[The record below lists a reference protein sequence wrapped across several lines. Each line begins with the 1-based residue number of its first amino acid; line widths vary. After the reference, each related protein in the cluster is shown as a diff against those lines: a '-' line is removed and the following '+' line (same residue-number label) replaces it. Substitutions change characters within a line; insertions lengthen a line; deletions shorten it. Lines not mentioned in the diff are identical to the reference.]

1 MVSEHPPPSTYS
13 ALKNLFMQWSL
24 KRKILLCSVLFI
36 AALLLIFAIRTY
48 KQTDY
53 QLLYANLV
61 PEDYIE
67 LSDWL
72 ALRDID
78 FKKDPHQQ
86 SIYVSADSLHRA
98 RLQLAQ
104 NKLPRNRE
112 NRNDLID
119 SKRLAVIDAVTATD
133 PSIALQLELAK
144 TIAALDHIQT
154 ARVHL
159 TPSLSYRSIDNNPSA
174 TVVVTVA
181 PGRTLTSS
189 QIQGVLHLLSAS
201 VAGLQPDRISIFD
214 SSGSLISSDADY
226 GTANLFGDSTL
237 TYQASVERNLEKKAQ
252 DLLDAMIGRG
262 QTLIRVAAELDFAR
276 NETTSE
282 RYDPEEPVLRS
293 EHIQQEPAVE
303 AGSGVD
309 DPLESSPAA
318 GGTGY
323 RPSLTTSSKFD
334 YEISKTTS
342 KTIQPMGIIEQISVT
357 VLVAD
362 EKSIEPDGSVSFKPR
377 SDAELDS
384 INSLVT
390 SALSLKPD
398 RGDSILLLR
407 TPSTA
412 MLRAVVPEEDSV
424 FYDMLYL
431 FPVGS
436 ITMIVFVF
444 MLFYLL
450 IIKPVIGILRT
461 ELDQQAQIIEAQ
473 RQEAFSDSETAL
485 EREDIAMVLKNE
497 IENNPVAAAHVIKKW
512 IQET

>member
-1 MVSEHPPPSTYS
+1 MVSEQPHRSTYS
-13 ALKNLFMQWSL
+13 TLKNLFMQWSL
-24 KRKILLCSVLFI
+24 NRKILLCSVLLI
-36 AALLLIFAIRTY
+36 AALLLIFAIRAY
-48 KQTDY
+48 KETDY

-61 PEDYIE
+61 PEDYIA

-78 FKKDPHQQ
+78 FKNDPHQQ
-86 SIYVSADSLHRA
+86 SIYVSADSTHRI

-104 NKLPRNRE
+104 SKLPRNLE
-112 NRNDLID
+112 NSNDLLD
-119 SKRLAVIDAVTATD
+119 SRRLAVIDAVTATD
-133 PSIALQLELAK
+133 PAIALQLELAK
-144 TIAALDHIQT
+144 TIAALDHIQA

-159 TPSLSYRSIDNNPSA
+159 TPSSSYRSIDNIPSA
-174 TVVVTVA
+174 TVVLTVA

-201 VAGLQPDRISIFD
+201 VLGLQPDRISIFD
-214 SSGSLISSDADY
+214 SAGSLISSDADY
-226 GTANLFGDSTL
+226 GASHIFGDSTL
-237 TYQASVERNLEKKAQ
+237 TYQASVERSLEKKAQ

-293 EHIQQEPAVE
+293 EHIQQEPAGDPGSSANDQIEGSPV
-303 AGSGVD
+303 AGAS
-309 DPLESSPAA
+309 
-318 GGTGY
+318 GY

-342 KTIQPMGIIEQISVT
+342 KTTQPMGTIEQISVT

-377 SDAELDS
+377 SDSELDS

-390 SALSLKPD
+390 SALSLKPN

-407 TPSTA
+407 TPTTISPGDA
-412 MLRAVVPEEDSV
+412 APNEVSL
-424 FYDMLYL
+424 FYDMLNL

-444 MLFYLL
+444 FLFYLL
-450 IIKPVIGILRT
+450 IIKPVIGLLRT
-461 ELDQQAQIIEAQ
+461 ELDQQAQIMEVQ
-473 RQEAFSDSETAL
+473 KQEAFSDSETGV
-485 EREDIAMVLKNE
+485 EQEDITMVLKHE
-497 IENNPVAAAHVIKKW
+497 IENNPVAAAHVIKRW

>member
-1 MVSEHPPPSTYS
+1 
-13 ALKNLFMQWSL
+13 
-24 KRKILLCSVLFI
+24 
-36 AALLLIFAIRTY
+36 
-48 KQTDY
+48 
-53 QLLYANLV
+53 
-61 PEDYIE
+61 
-67 LSDWL
+67 
-72 ALRDID
+72 
-78 FKKDPHQQ
+78 
-86 SIYVSADSLHRA
+86 
-98 RLQLAQ
+98 
-104 NKLPRNRE
+104 
-112 NRNDLID
+112 
-119 SKRLAVIDAVTATD
+119 
-133 PSIALQLELAK
+133 
-144 TIAALDHIQT
+144 
-154 ARVHL
+154 
-159 TPSLSYRSIDNNPSA
+159 
-174 TVVVTVA
+174 
-181 PGRTLTSS
+181 
-189 QIQGVLHLLSAS
+189 
-201 VAGLQPDRISIFD
+201 
-214 SSGSLISSDADY
+214 
-226 GTANLFGDSTL
+226 
-237 TYQASVERNLEKKAQ
+237 
-252 DLLDAMIGRG
+252 
-262 QTLIRVAAELDFAR
+262 VAAELDFAR

-362 EKSIEPDGSVSFKPR
+362 QKSIEPDGRVSFKPR
-377 SDAELDS
+377 TDAELDS

-390 SALSLKPD
+390 SALSLKPN

-407 TPSTA
+407 TPTTE
-412 MLRAVVPEEDSV
+412 MFGAVVPEEDSV
-424 FYDMLYL
+424 FYDMLNL
-431 FPVGS
+431 FPVGG

-444 MLFYLL
+444 ILFYLL

-473 RQEAFSDSETAL
+473 RQEAFSDSETAR